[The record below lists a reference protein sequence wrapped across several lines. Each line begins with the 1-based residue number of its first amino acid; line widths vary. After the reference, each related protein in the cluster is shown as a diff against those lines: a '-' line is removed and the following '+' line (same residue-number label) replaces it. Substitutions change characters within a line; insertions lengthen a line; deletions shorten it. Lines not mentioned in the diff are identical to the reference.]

1 MMAILKNW
9 KGALNLAMTDF
20 GLHKRGFLAPTY
32 EEVLDSVID
41 DFQQRFGTDIVLTSN
56 SNFGIIARLIAWR
69 ETLLIQELQKT
80 YYSAYISTATESS
93 LDRIGANLD
102 LPRKV
107 AMPSFAKVVITT
119 DTEYLIQAGEKFETP
134 DGLIFDLIKDVTTQ
148 ENFDGSFTGI
158 GVVQSE
164 DNGEFTN
171 VLPNTITIMYNP
183 DEDVLSVT
191 NPEKAAGGQDYED
204 DPTYRARLIMENV
217 AKPGPTSA
225 GIKSALMNLPGV
237 RQVNIIENP
246 FADADKYGNPPYS
259 VHVFVLGGKEDDIA
273 KCLTDH
279 VAAGITLTGS
289 KEITTTD
296 STGNPQVIHFDFA
309 KDKPIF
315 ARVQIRTTDEWNV
328 DEGADNVKDAIA
340 SYINSLL
347 MGNAVYLTKIY
358 PAIYK
363 IPGVGEAKVQIGTSF
378 TKLADDDIATQP
390 FEAVSCDTRNI
401 EVVTNGV

>member
-1 MMAILKNW
+1 MAS
-9 KGALNLAMTDF
+9 F

-32 EEVLDSVID
+32 EEVLDSVMD

-107 AMPSFAKVVITT
+107 DTPSFANVVIKT

-134 DGLIFDLIKDVTTQ
+134 DGLIFDLIKDVITAK
-148 ENFDGSFTGI
+148 DKSGGYTGV

-164 DNGEFTN
+164 DTGEFTN
-171 VLPNTITIMYNP
+171 VPANSITIMYNP
-183 DEDVLSVT
+183 DEDVVSVT
-191 NPEKAAGGQDYED
+191 NPEKAGGGQDYED

-217 AKPGPTSA
+217 AKPGPTPA

-246 FADADKYGNPPYS
+246 FADADQYGNPPYS
-259 VHVFVLGGKEDDIA
+259 VHVFVLGGKDTDIA
-273 KCLTDH
+273 QCLVDR
-279 VAAGITLTGS
+279 VAAGITLTGT
-289 KEITTTD
+289 KQITAKD
-296 STGNPQVIHFDFA
+296 STGNPQVVHFDFA
-309 KDKPIF
+309 KDKPIY
-315 ARVQIRTTDEWNV
+315 AKVQIRTTDEWNV
-328 DEGADNVKDAIA
+328 DEGVDDVKYAITD
-340 SYINSLL
+340 YINSLL
-347 MGNAVYLTKIY
+347 MGKTVYLTKIY
-358 PAIYK
+358 PAIYQ
-363 IPGVGEAKVQIGTSF
+363 IPGVGEAKVQIGTDAKHL
-378 TKLADDDIATQP
+378 TDDDITTQP
-390 FEAVSCDTRNI
+390 FEATSCNADNI
-401 EVVTNGV
+401 EVVVDGV